1 VPIVSAHCR
10 SLSGAQVSYADRMSR
25 SRLRLVANSCDP
37 RRPLLNGGSRSPH
50 GNSSFGRA
58 QRRVQLQR
66 WVCSGD
72 AVFRRVTLTA
82 CLIRFRPA
90 INQSKRLRVSL
101 FPCIAAAAAS
111 PADAEPRVANR
122 GTRRQQLQPA
132 TAGWSSWATRMYVCG
147 PHPGDFAD
155 GRATRDANET

>member
-1 VPIVSAHCR
+1 
-10 SLSGAQVSYADRMSR
+10 MSR
-25 SRLRLVANSCDP
+25 SRLRLVANSCVP

-111 PADAEPRVANR
+111 PADAEPRMANR

-132 TAGWSSWATRMYVCG
+132 TAGSSSWATLTVCTCAVRI
-147 PHPGDFAD
+147 PDTLLTA
-155 GRATRDANET
+155 GRPAALMRLERGAFRSNVGFTPPPSAFL

>member
-1 VPIVSAHCR
+1 MASQGNRHCANCIGTLSFSVGRTGEVCR
-10 SLSGAQVSYADRMSR
+10 SDEPIETPVQ
-25 SRLRLVANSCDP
+25 LVANSCDP

-111 PADAEPRVANR
+111 PADAEPRMANR

-132 TAGWSSWATRMYVCG
+132 TARLVVM
-147 PHPGDFAD
+147 GDAYA
-155 GRATRDANET
+155 RVRSASRTLC